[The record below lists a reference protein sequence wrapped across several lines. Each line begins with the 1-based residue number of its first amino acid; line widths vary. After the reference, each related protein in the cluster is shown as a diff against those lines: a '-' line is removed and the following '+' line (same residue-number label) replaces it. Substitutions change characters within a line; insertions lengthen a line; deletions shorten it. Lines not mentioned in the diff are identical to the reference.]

1 MKITDNEKTLD
12 EKYTEKWF
20 NYNGF
25 KAKLEKRDRRNSIFS
40 YEKDGISGVLE
51 VPFCVTDL
59 SSYLSKSFMNG
70 FKLKKKLHDI
80 EEKLSKEGKEL

>member
-20 NYNGF
+20 DVNGF
-25 KAKLEKRDRRNSIFS
+25 TSKLEKRDRRNSIFS

-59 SSYLSKSFMNG
+59 SSYLSKSFMDG
-70 FKLKKKLHDI
+70 FLMKKKLHEM
-80 EEKLSKEGKEL
+80 EEKLKKEGKEL